1 MSIAPIVKT
10 VEVKASPMRAFEIF
24 TLEMGKW
31 WPHGRTPAK
40 NAHAAIVME
49 QKKGGRW
56 FERDAEGN
64 ETLWGTVLAWEPPG
78 RLLLGWQLNRKE
90 PGAPWGFD
98 PDLLTEVEL
107 TFQALDSGG
116 TRVRLEHRDLERYG
130 RDAEANA
137 TNINGGWSMM
147 TGIFADYAN
156 SHS

>member
-64 ETLWGTVLAWEPPG
+64 ETLWGTVLAWSRRAVCCLAGSLIAKSPAH
-78 RLLLGWQLNRKE
+78 
-90 PGAPWGFD
+90 PGA
-98 PDLLTEVEL
+98 LIL
-107 TFQALDSGG
+107 
-116 TRVRLEHRDLERYG
+116 
-130 RDAEANA
+130 
-137 TNINGGWSMM
+137 
-147 TGIFADYAN
+147 IFSPKWN
-156 SHS
+156 